1 MLSPLASALVFVETQ
16 WFYRRWWWLMLG
28 ATALTLVPL
37 LFALN
42 KPQGLKAAA
51 VAGPLVLL
59 VVAGLWLIRLHVRV
73 DEMGIH
79 YQFTPFLNRWRHWP
93 WNDFR
98 QVQPRTYS
106 PLGDYGGWGIKG
118 WPGNLAY
125 NVWGEA
131 GLQLVFQS
139 GNRLLLGTQQ
149 PEELRLVLVALHQAD
164 PTLPI
169 TL

>member
-1 MLSPLASALVFVETQ
+1 MLSPLASAPVFVETQ

-42 KPQGLKAAA
+42 KPRGLKAAA

-59 VVAGLWLIRLHVRV
+59 VVAGLWLIRLRVRV
-73 DEMGIH
+73 DEVGIH
-79 YQFTPFLNRWRHWP
+79 YLFTPFLNRWRHWP
-93 WNDFR
+93 WSDFR

-139 GNRLLLGTQQ
+139 GSRLLLGTQQ
-149 PEELRLVLVALHQAD
+149 PEELRLVLAALHQAD

-169 TL
+169 IV